1 MCVNPEYILTP
12 SFLGQSKKSLFGQ
25 LFGRGVLMR
34 DITDKTEFGTNVSR
48 AHQSTCSR
56 SQRSRAGFRAARR
69 CTVAAEFPWD
79 IERLLRRCTKP
90 EPLPMGGKILRNALT
105 ESEQRWL
112 YALLLVMAV
121 PDSGE
126 VIGLRLTANPADM
139 LRHNPDNRP
148 QPLVTW
154 VHPYTRESN
163 ARERPTA
170 LLAWAEQ
177 LMHKLAPESRAHVV
191 VDSMLAQMYAM
202 GGSLLKHRDEDLSWG
217 LGVSLGCEAEFDC
230 LPDEGEAQRIIIRSG
245 DILIGEFG
253 LLPHAVRVPVSAP
266 PSWWRSVDHFGNKM
280 RCNVLFRQ
288 ALTAEQQVALTEQ
301 RARAVYGMSLAE
313 LRERTGHDNAYLAV
327 HLRHAA
333 VE

>member
-1 MCVNPEYILTP
+1 MVNPEYILTP

-154 VHPYTRESN
+154 VHPYTRERVMRASGRLPCSHGPSSSCMSSRRR
-163 ARERPTA
+163 AER
-170 LLAWAEQ
+170 
-177 LMHKLAPESRAHVV
+177 
-191 VDSMLAQMYAM
+191 MLSSIRCWRKCTQWGVAYSSIAM
-202 GGSLLKHRDEDLSWG
+202 
-217 LGVSLGCEAEFDC
+217 
-230 LPDEGEAQRIIIRSG
+230 
-245 DILIGEFG
+245 
-253 LLPHAVRVPVSAP
+253 
-266 PSWWRSVDHFGNKM
+266 
-280 RCNVLFRQ
+280 
-288 ALTAEQQVALTEQ
+288 
-301 RARAVYGMSLAE
+301 
-313 LRERTGHDNAYLAV
+313 RT
-327 HLRHAA
+327 
-333 VE
+333 

>member
-1 MCVNPEYILTP
+1 M
-12 SFLGQSKKSLFGQ
+12 
-25 LFGRGVLMR
+25 
-34 DITDKTEFGTNVSR
+34 
-48 AHQSTCSR
+48 
-56 SQRSRAGFRAARR
+56 
-69 CTVAAEFPWD
+69 AAEFPWD
-79 IERLLRRCTKP
+79 IEQLLRRCTKP

-105 ESEQRWL
+105 ESEQRCL
-112 YALLLVMAV
+112 YALLLAMAV

-126 VIGLRLTANPADM
+126 VMGLRLTAQPADFEA
-139 LRHNPDNRP
+139 LNPDNRP
-148 QPLVTW
+148 QPLLTW

-163 ARERPTA
+163 ARERPTR

-177 LMHKLAPESRAHVV
+177 LMHQLAPASRAQV
-191 VDSMLAQMYAM
+191 VDSMLAQMYAI

-217 LGVSLGCEAEFDC
+217 LGVSLGCAAEFDC

-245 DILIGEFG
+245 DILIGDFG

-266 PSWWRSVDHFGNKM
+266 PSWWRNVDHFGNKM